1 MTPEIRKFI
10 SVSLLLDAA
19 SHGSHSPWGLEFGG
33 RNAMATQP
41 ISPVSKI
48 HAAAADGIAASF
60 SEKFL
65 RNFLHGYAVIQGQPP
80 KKYAVPIPQECICGT
95 NLQIA

>member
-1 MTPEIRKFI
+1 MQHLTA
-10 SVSLLLDAA
+10 LTH
-19 SHGSHSPWGLEFGG
+19 HGALNLGDVTRW
-33 RNAMATQP
+33 RTQP

-48 HAAAADGIAASF
+48 HATAEDGIAASF

-80 KKYAVPIPQECICGT
+80 KKYAVPILKNVPAG
-95 NLQIA
+95 